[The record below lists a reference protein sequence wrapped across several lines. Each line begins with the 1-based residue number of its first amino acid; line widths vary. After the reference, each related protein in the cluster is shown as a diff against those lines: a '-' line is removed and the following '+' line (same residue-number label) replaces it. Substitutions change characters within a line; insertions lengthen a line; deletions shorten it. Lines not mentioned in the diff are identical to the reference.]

1 METSSEHP
9 QHTHPPVDT
18 GTNWWFLLFMA
29 FIVAAV
35 TWLGIMNFTEARKTE
50 VAKSNGEA
58 WVEWLTEQGT
68 KRFEADYKIE
78 ACKGGVKPSDDAAK
92 SDAPVLGTWG
102 ACLDYIMKNTDLKN
116 QSNIFF
122 NKPPQLI
129 EKCIPTDLT
138 TAGAIVIED
147 LKPTPPGS
155 AIPFVGSQLVEID
168 PIDYKMQLRVSVCDK
183 GGYAIKV
190 AEFEF

>member
-1 METSSEHP
+1 
-9 QHTHPPVDT
+9 
-18 GTNWWFLLFMA
+18 MA

-35 TWLGIMNFTEARKTE
+35 TWLGIINFTEARKTE

-78 ACKGGVKPSDDAAK
+78 ACKGGVKPSDDAVK
-92 SDAPVLGTWG
+92 TDTPVLGTWG
-102 ACLDYIMKNTDLKN
+102 ACLDYIMKNTELKD
-116 QSNIFF
+116 QSNTFF

-129 EKCIPTDLT
+129 EKCIPADLS

-155 AIPFVGSQLVEID
+155 AIPFVGSQLVETD
-168 PIDYKMQLRVSVCDK
+168 PIDYKMQLRVLVCDK